1 MINFFS
7 KCVLTLFG
15 LGFSPIAPGTVAS
28 FAGILIGGFLITL
41 EYGYL
46 YLIILPFLFWWLGT
60 VCLKATL
67 SSFAS
72 DDPSEVV
79 IDELVGQLV
88 ALWPLTLGLFAIES
102 GILIGILINDTFLLF
117 LVKNLLSNPLF
128 QPLIFELIPLNR
140 YLFLSLLSLFLLFR
154 FFDIKKPFW
163 VGRIDRQK
171 TTNSIMLDD
180 IVAGLFAGAVFL
192 TFIFLFYIL
201 SLFSGLAIID

>member
-1 MINFFS
+1 MINFLS
-7 KCVLTLFG
+7 KCLLTFFG
-15 LGFSPIAPGTVAS
+15 LGFFPFAPGTLAS
-28 FAGILIGGFLITL
+28 LAGIVIGGFLITK

-46 YLIILPFLFWWLGT
+46 YLIILPLLFWWLGT
-60 VCLKATL
+60 VCLKASL

-102 GILIGILINDTFLLF
+102 GILINDTILLF
-117 LVKNLLSNPLF
+117 LVQNHLSNPLF
-128 QPLIFELIPLNR
+128 LPFISEFIPLDR
-140 YLFLSLLSLFLLFR
+140 YLILSLLSLFLLFR

-171 TTNSIMLDD
+171 TTNSIILDD

-192 TFIFLFYIL
+192 TFIFLFYVL

>member
-1 MINFFS
+1 MINFSS
-7 KCVLTLFG
+7 KCLLTIFG
-15 LGFSPIAPGTVAS
+15 LGFFPIAPGTVAS
-28 FAGILIGGFLITL
+28 FAGIVIGGFLITL

-46 YLIILPFLFWWLGT
+46 YLIILPLLFWWLGT
-60 VCLKATL
+60 VCLKASL

-102 GILIGILINDTFLLF
+102 GILVNDTILLF
-117 LVKNLLSNPLF
+117 LTQNHHSNPLF
-128 QPLIFELIPLNR
+128 QNLMSDFIPLDK

-154 FFDIKKPFW
+154 FFDIKKPFLI
-163 VGRIDRQK
+163 GRIDRKK
-171 TTNSIMLDD
+171 TINSIMLDD

-192 TFIFLFYIL
+192 TFIFLFYVL

>member
-7 KCVLTLFG
+7 KCVLTILG
-15 LGFSPIAPGTVAS
+15 LGFFPFAPGTVAS
-28 FAGILIGGFLITL
+28 LAGIVIGGLLITL

-46 YLIILPFLFWWLGT
+46 YLIILPLLFWWLGT
-60 VCLKATL
+60 ICLKASI

-72 DDPSEVV
+72 NDPSEVV

-102 GILIGILINDTFLLF
+102 GLLTNDTILLF
-117 LVKNLLSNPLF
+117 LVQNHHSNPLF
-128 QPLIFELIPLNR
+128 QNLMSDFIPLDK

-171 TTNSIMLDD
+171 TINSIMLDD

-192 TFIFLFYIL
+192 TLIFLFYVL

>member
-1 MINFFS
+1 MINFFP
-7 KCVLTLFG
+7 KCVLTIFG
-15 LGFSPIAPGTVAS
+15 LGFFPFAPGTVAS
-28 FAGILIGGFLITL
+28 LAGIVIGGLLITL

-46 YLIILPFLFWWLGT
+46 YLIILPLLFWWLGT
-60 VCLKATL
+60 ISLKASI

-72 DDPSEVV
+72 NDPSEVV

-102 GILIGILINDTFLLF
+102 GLLRNDTILLF
-117 LVKNLLSNPLF
+117 LAQNHHSNPLF
-128 QPLIFELIPLNR
+128 QNLMSDFIPLDK

-163 VGRIDRQK
+163 VGQIDRQK

-192 TFIFLFYIL
+192 TFIFLFYVL
-201 SLFSGLAIID
+201 SLFSGLAIIY

>member
-7 KCVLTLFG
+7 KCVLTIFG
-15 LGFSPIAPGTVAS
+15 LGFFPFAPGTVAS
-28 FAGILIGGFLITL
+28 FSGIVIGGLLVTL

-46 YLIILPFLFWWLGT
+46 YLIILPLLFWWLGI
-60 VCLKATL
+60 VCLKASL

-88 ALWPLTLGLFAIES
+88 AFWPLTLGLFAIKS
-102 GILIGILINDTFLLF
+102 GILINNTILLF
-117 LVKNLLSNPLF
+117 LVQNHLSNPLF
-128 QPLIFELIPLNR
+128 QNLMSDFIPLNG

-154 FFDIKKPFW
+154 FFDIKKPFLI
-163 VGRIDRQK
+163 GRIDRQK
-171 TTNSIMLDD
+171 TIKSIMLDD

-192 TFIFLFYIL
+192 TFIFLYFIL
-201 SLFSGLAIID
+201 S